1 MNEVNWGASA
11 RLLEREDGGSDMYV
25 EFRERGAGAL
35 SDLIDQVVILPAT
48 ERARLVIDAG
58 AQGMF
63 NMGDIMALS
72 ERADFPRS

>member
-1 MNEVNWGASA
+1 MTEMNWDAPS
-11 RLLEREDGGSDMYV
+11 RLLERDDSGSDMYV
-25 EFRERGAGAL
+25 EFKERDIGPLSAL
-35 SDLIDQVVILPAT
+35 IGQVAVLPAT

-72 ERADFPRS
+72 ERADYPQG

>member
-1 MNEVNWGASA
+1 MSDMKWDAPA

-25 EFRERGAGAL
+25 EFKERGAGAL
-35 SDLIDQVVILPAT
+35 NALIAQVISLPAT

-63 NMGDIMALS
+63 NNADIIALS
-72 ERADFPRS
+72 ESADYRSG